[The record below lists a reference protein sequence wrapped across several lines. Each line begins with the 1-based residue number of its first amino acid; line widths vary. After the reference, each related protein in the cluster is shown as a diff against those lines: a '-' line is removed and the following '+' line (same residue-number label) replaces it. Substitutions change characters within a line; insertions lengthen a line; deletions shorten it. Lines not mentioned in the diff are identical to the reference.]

1 MLHACSGRAPKCVPD
16 VLRICD
22 PPAHDGAANM
32 PHAHKFASVRCERWL
47 ASGPTSRDDTRTH
60 MHRNACRSHT
70 RCALHGCSS
79 SSMCPC
85 ASSASS
91 TSSGPASS
99 FHALSR
105 AQSRSVP
112 VSGTSGA
119 AASVCGTAAAA
130 RGRCIR
136 LHRRGSNWLERHR
149 RRCGRVLLLPP
160 LQLLRR
166 QLLRFERVE
175 GALPRTALD
184 VEPLS
189 PSLRRLVLRASLEV
203 V

>member
-1 MLHACSGRAPKCVPD
+1 MCSGRAPNMRSASPRWRRQHASRAQIRQRALRALAGLWPHKPRRHTHTHAQKCVPLAHT
-16 VLRICD
+16 VRAPRLLFLVHVSLRFERLQHLLRPCELLPRSQQGPIAQRPC
-22 PPAHDGAANM
+22 
-32 PHAHKFASVRCERWL
+32 VRHIGRCCECV
-47 ASGPTSRDDTRTH
+47 RD
-60 MHRNACRSHT
+60 
-70 RCALHGCSS
+70 RCC
-79 SSMCPC
+79 CPRC
-85 ASSASS
+85 
-91 TSSGPASS
+91 
-99 FHALSR
+99 
-105 AQSRSVP
+105 
-112 VSGTSGA
+112 
-119 AASVCGTAAAA
+119 
-130 RGRCIR
+130 CIR